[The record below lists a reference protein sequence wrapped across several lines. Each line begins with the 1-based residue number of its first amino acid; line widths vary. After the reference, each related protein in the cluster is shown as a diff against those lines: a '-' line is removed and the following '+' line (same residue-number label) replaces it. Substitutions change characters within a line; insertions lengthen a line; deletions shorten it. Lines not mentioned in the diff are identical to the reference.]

1 MDICPECGHRDQTI
15 EEQAAA
21 MRKFGKELIAS
32 GPEACRKFLISTG
45 AYNEDGTLKEEYK

>member
-1 MDICPECGHRDQTI
+1 MCSNKHTNIEQQAKDI
-15 EEQAAA
+15 
-21 MRKFGKELIAS
+21 RKFAEDLIGR